1 MKVLIIEDNK
11 AIAENI
17 QKYLAL
23 ENIESKVAHHGMFGL
38 EIAKKQDFDVI
49 ILDLMLPGIDGI
61 QICKQLK
68 QIKDIPIIMATAKG
82 ELEDKLE
89 GFEVGA
95 DDYLVKPFD
104 LEELVARLRAL
115 TQRVQKNNIFT
126 IWNLNIDLEAKVI
139 HRKDKKILL
148 PIKEFTL
155 LELLL
160 VNKGIAISRTEII
173 EEIRGED
180 TIFKNDGKLDVY
192 ISNLRK
198 KLGKNFITTVKGF
211 WYKIER

>member
-17 QKYLAL
+17 QKYLVL
-23 ENIESKVAHHGMFGL
+23 EDIESKVAHHGIFGL

-173 EEIRGED
+173 EEIRWGED
-180 TIFKNDGKLDVY
+180 IFWNDGKLDVY

>member
-17 QKYLAL
+17 QKYLVL
-23 ENIESKVAHHGMFGL
+23 EDIESKVAHHGIFGL

-126 IWNLNIDLEAKVI
+126 I
-139 HRKDKKILL
+139 
-148 PIKEFTL
+148 
-155 LELLL
+155 
-160 VNKGIAISRTEII
+160 
-173 EEIRGED
+173 
-180 TIFKNDGKLDVY
+180 
-192 ISNLRK
+192 
-198 KLGKNFITTVKGF
+198 
-211 WYKIER
+211 

>member
-17 QKYLAL
+17 QKYLVL
-23 ENIESKVAHHGMFGL
+23 EDIESKVAHHGIFGL